1 MRCRPWAV
9 RSIADIGTIGL
20 VTPGGSPAIDLVRRA
35 GVDHRVHEYTPSER
49 HGRARDDRPEFG
61 AEAAT
66 ALGVDPARMFKTL
79 IAAVD
84 GGRLVAAVVP
94 VNRQL
99 DTKLLAAACGGRSA
113 TLADPIIAE
122 RATGSVIGGISPL
135 APRRRLAV
143 VIDQSVT
150 SHPTIYVSAGRR
162 GLQLEL
168 APADL
173 VRLADAT
180 VAPIARSKEHVIS
193 MT

>member
-1 MRCRPWAV
+1 VAPAWIPGRR
-9 RSIADIGTIGL
+9 GL
-20 VTPGGSPAIDLVRRA
+20 GGI
-35 GVDHRVHEYTPSER
+35 
-49 HGRARDDRPEFG
+49 PE
-61 AEAAT
+61 
-66 ALGVDPARMFKTL
+66 
-79 IAAVD
+79 
-84 GGRLVAAVVP
+84 
-94 VNRQL
+94 
-99 DTKLLAAACGGRSA
+99 RSA

>member
-20 VTPGGSPAIDLVRRA
+20 VTPGGTPAIDLVRRA

-79 IAAVD
+79 IAA
-84 GGRLVAAVVP
+84 
-94 VNRQL
+94 
-99 DTKLLAAACGGRSA
+99 ACGGRSA

-150 SHPTIYVSAGRR
+150 SHPSIYVSAGRR

-180 VAPIARSKEHVIS
+180 VAPIARSREHVIS